1 MKWIN
6 FVLTGLVGGY
16 ALCCVPLANAAAPY
30 SNSLTGFSGDSSQA
44 GTQAAVT
51 GAGLT
56 FFSTAGLND
65 NGTPADPADDSN
77 PAVAFDASGAH
88 FGSLIA
94 GDAGRNYMRT
104 VESDYATVSF
114 TAEITFDAG
123 DAQAV
128 FFGIGAGD
136 TALFGTPDWST
147 QFSSASFWPEI
158 ANDKYTQFRT
168 ANDVNAF
175 VDTNVPGFTG
185 THRFRMTFDA
195 VTGFLL
201 GSIDTNYAGG
211 PFIADVSSVVP
222 IATKAG
228 ASPLFAPDG
237 WPSEPSRIF
246 FGGDDGAVF
255 RDLTIT
261 VIPEP
266 SSAALLL
273 LAISACV
280 LHAALG
286 AAGRNSGF

>member
-6 FVLTGLVGGY
+6 FVLTGL
-16 ALCCVPLANAAAPY
+16 ALCCAPLANAAAPY
-30 SNSLTGFSGDSSQA
+30 SNSLTGFSGNSTQPA
-44 GTQAAVT
+44 TQAAVT

-65 NGTPADPADDSN
+65 NGTPADPSDDSN
-77 PAVAFDASGAH
+77 DTVVFDASGAH
-88 FGSLIA
+88 FGSLIP

-104 VESDYATVSF
+104 SISDYATVDF
-114 TAEITFDAG
+114 TAEITFEANDN
-123 DAQAV
+123 QAV
-128 FFGIGAGD
+128 FFGIGTGD
-136 TALFGTPDWST
+136 RALFGTPDWST
-147 QFSSASFWPEI
+147 QFSSASFWPELN
-158 ANDKYTQFRT
+158 NDKYVQFKT

-175 VDTNVPGFTG
+175 VDKSVPDFAPG

-195 VTGFLL
+195 VTGFLV

-211 PFIADVSSVVP
+211 AFVADTISTVP

-266 SSAALLL
+266 SSAVLLL

-280 LHAALG
+280 LRCSA
-286 AAGRNSGF
+286 RSSR